1 MNTNRP
7 TPRHTLTKMANAK
20 EESERPQKKN
30 KVICKGSP
38 VRLSADFSSEMLQAR
53 REWQDTVKVPKVK
66 NL

>member
-1 MNTNRP
+1 
-7 TPRHTLTKMANAK
+7 MANAK

-38 VRLSADFSSEMLQAR
+38 VRLSADFSTEMLQAR